1 MRNLTK
7 ILLAAAIAGA
17 AFLAPSVAEA
27 QTANA
32 SMTVSATVAK
42 SCVVTGPA
50 APVNFSAYDPVS
62 AAQQSATGTISVR
75 CVRNTPY
82 SIALTSANGFRMI
95 GTGGNIP
102 YTVLQPNGTTVWS
115 TTALAV
121 PAASVTN
128 NLPINYTATVNP
140 ALNADVPVGS
150 YTDTVN
156 VVVTY

>member
-7 ILLAAAIAGA
+7 LLLAAAVA
-17 AFLAPSVAEA
+17 AAALLAPAAAEA

-32 SMTVSATVAK
+32 SMTVTATVAK

-50 APVNFSAYDPVS
+50 APVNFAAYDPVS
-62 AAQQSATGTISVR
+62 STQLSATGTISVR

-82 SIALTSANGFRMI
+82 SIALTSANNFRMT

-115 TTALAV
+115 TTPLAV
-121 PAASVTN
+121 GAAAVATN
-128 NLPINYTATVNP
+128 APISYTATVNP
-140 ALNADVPVGS
+140 ALNADVPVGT